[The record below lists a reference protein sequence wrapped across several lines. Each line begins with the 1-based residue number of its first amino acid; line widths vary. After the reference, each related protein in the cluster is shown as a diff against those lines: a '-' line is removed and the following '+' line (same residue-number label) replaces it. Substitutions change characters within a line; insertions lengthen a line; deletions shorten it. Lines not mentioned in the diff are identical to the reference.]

1 MTDHPPILFVDTET
15 TSLDER
21 TGQITEL
28 AFCPLIGP
36 SDRLVLPHFTHN
48 ADPAS
53 LDISQHHARELWD
66 TSQWASKEDLIAL
79 RMLLTGAVLAGANA
93 SFDAR
98 FLTNVFP
105 DRPWHYRVLC
115 VETYA
120 AGALGLEVAVT
131 LSGTAAMLRSMGFAV
146 HHSDHTAQSDV
157 LCARDVYIAA
167 RTYSMETAERRAGR
181 LLAAHNAGERAMG

>member
-1 MTDHPPILFVDTET
+1 MTDHPPIIFVDTET
-15 TSLDER
+15 TGLDER
-21 TGQITEL
+21 LHQITEI
-28 AFCPLIGP
+28 AWCPLIGD

-48 ADPAS
+48 ADQAA

-66 TSQWASKEDLIAL
+66 TSNWASKEDLIAL
-79 RMLLTGAVLAGANA
+79 RMLLTGAVLAGANSA
-93 SFDAR
+93 FDAR
-98 FLTNVFP
+98 FLTSVFP

-131 LSGTAAMLRSMGFAV
+131 LSGTAAMLRSMGFVV

-167 RTYSMETAERRAGR
+167 RTYSMETAERRAAR
-181 LLAAHNAGERAMG
+181 LLAAEKTRERVTG